1 MQIKYHLIFG
11 CGYYGRLIL
20 RKFKFKNI
28 FFLDNN
34 QKIKKCLGKKVLRP
48 NDLIKKN
55 ILIKRIYLAGR
66 YIDEQLVQL
75 KNLKINADIRIFQ
88 NKELKQTK
96 NKLIIREKK
105 ILGILKILIKE
116 LNDKKI
122 RYWLDRSSLLA
133 IKRDQLLSELSDVD
147 ISVDINDYEKFQSIM
162 KKLFKKRNIYIYKK
176 KILLNKKK
184 YCKYYLSSSNKD
196 INKNEPALIDF
207 IYRKVKKN
215 FVYSCGI
222 NLKRVPLNMIYPYK
236 IINYKSILIYIPTN
250 SKKYL
255 NYIYGKN
262 WKIRAK
268 FYLRSSRI

>member
-116 LNDKKI
+116 LNDKNI

-162 KKLFKKRNIYIYKK
+162 KKLFKKKTYI
-176 KILLNKKK
+176 
-184 YCKYYLSSSNKD
+184 
-196 INKNEPALIDF
+196 F
-207 IYRKVKKN
+207 IKKN
-215 FVYSCGI
+215 FI
-222 NLKRVPLNMIYPYK
+222 K
-236 IINYKSILIYIPTN
+236 
-250 SKKYL
+250 
-255 NYIYGKN
+255 
-262 WKIRAK
+262 
-268 FYLRSSRI
+268 